1 MSALGGWPQEL
12 DKARDRFEM
21 MKRDGAH
28 FRVFCP
34 ELKETLSV
42 PAEQLNF
49 TRGLLLQ
56 RQRPVHP
63 SVCQLYKSSGEK
75 QCTYESMCYQAH
87 PDRRWLRQRQMESLG
102 RINQY
107 EGHFLSSS
115 PDKTWKV
122 VDPDTAVHLVVP
134 RKHLRFTRGLYA
146 TDQEQGG
153 SPPASVCMLSLRPQD
168 PSKPSRARSGMG
180 ACTAGRLCSQVH
192 LDPRWLAEQ
201 RHEARAR
208 RQAMPTQQYGFVARR
223 RSGEGAVE
231 TIRTQA
237 RRLKKIGSAAWP
249 PGAVPAA
256 PQTPARQPQQ
266 PQQVQQE
273 PVSHPNSPPFAP
285 QMVTPPMPAVMPS
298 MPMQQQ
304 QVPMLPPQ
312 MVQTPAQHQ
321 LPAPRPMQQVQ
332 HSPVHMLPWRPMQ
345 QPQMIKKHQQ
355 FPHMQL
361 PRHPA
366 TTPPPPK
373 KRRVTPTP

>member
-75 QCTYESMCYQAH
+75 QCTYESMCIQAH

-122 VDPDTAVHLVVP
+122 VNPDTAVHL
-134 RKHLRFTRGLYA
+134 
-146 TDQEQGG
+146 
-153 SPPASVCMLSLRPQD
+153 
-168 PSKPSRARSGMG
+168 
-180 ACTAGRLCSQVH
+180 
-192 LDPRWLAEQ
+192 
-201 RHEARAR
+201 
-208 RQAMPTQQYGFVARR
+208 
-223 RSGEGAVE
+223 
-231 TIRTQA
+231 
-237 RRLKKIGSAAWP
+237 
-249 PGAVPAA
+249 
-256 PQTPARQPQQ
+256 
-266 PQQVQQE
+266 
-273 PVSHPNSPPFAP
+273 
-285 QMVTPPMPAVMPS
+285 
-298 MPMQQQ
+298 
-304 QVPMLPPQ
+304 
-312 MVQTPAQHQ
+312 
-321 LPAPRPMQQVQ
+321 
-332 HSPVHMLPWRPMQ
+332 
-345 QPQMIKKHQQ
+345 
-355 FPHMQL
+355 
-361 PRHPA
+361 
-366 TTPPPPK
+366 
-373 KRRVTPTP
+373 